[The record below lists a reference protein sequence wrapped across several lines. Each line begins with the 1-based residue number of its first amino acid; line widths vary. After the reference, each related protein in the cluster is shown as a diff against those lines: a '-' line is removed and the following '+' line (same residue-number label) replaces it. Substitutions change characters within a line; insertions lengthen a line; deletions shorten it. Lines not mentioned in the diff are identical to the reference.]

1 MRYISQFLNQ
11 PVYYKNKRQGIILLL
26 LNNRDLMG
34 EHVNGKIYNV
44 VAVITVAG
52 IVAATLI
59 LLVLT
64 IIGKA

>member
-1 MRYISQFLNQ
+1 MKYVSHFLNQ
-11 PVYYKNKRQGIILLL
+11 PVYFKNKRQGILLL

-34 EHVNGKIYNV
+34 EHVNGKIYN
-44 VAVITVAG
+44 AAAFITGAG
-52 IVAATLI
+52 IVAATII